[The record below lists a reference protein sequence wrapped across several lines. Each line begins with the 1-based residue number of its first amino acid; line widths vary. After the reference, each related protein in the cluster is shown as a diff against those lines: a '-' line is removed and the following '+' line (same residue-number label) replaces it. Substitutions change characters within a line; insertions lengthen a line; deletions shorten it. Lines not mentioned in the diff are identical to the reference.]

1 MQEDKVVV
9 WGGFTNSWGKK
20 RSERQGRKKRYTQ
33 LNAEIQR
40 VVRRNKKA
48 FLSEQ
53 CKEVEENNRMRKTR
67 DFFNKIGDTKE
78 TFHARMNTIK
88 ERNSKDLIEAEV
100 IRKWWQE
107 YAEEPYKKGLNDPEN
122 HMVIHRE
129 PGNVECEV
137 K

>member
-1 MQEDKVVV
+1 MSEEALQIVEERREVK
-9 WGGFTNSWGKK
+9 GKGEK
-20 RSERQGRKKRYTQ
+20 ERYTQ

-53 CKEVEENNRMRKTR
+53 CKEVEENNRMEKTR
-67 DFFNKIGDTKE
+67 DFFNKTGDTKG

-100 IRKWWQE
+100 IRK
-107 YAEEPYKKGLNDPEN
+107 
-122 HMVIHRE
+122 
-129 PGNVECEV
+129 
-137 K
+137 

>member
-1 MQEDKVVV
+1 MSEEALQIVEERREVK
-9 WGGFTNSWGKK
+9 GKGEK
-20 RSERQGRKKRYTQ
+20 ERYTQ

-53 CKEVEENNRMRKTR
+53 CKEVEENNRMEKTR
-67 DFFNKIGDTKE
+67 DFFNKISDIKGK
-78 TFHARMNTIK
+78 FLARMGTIK
-88 ERNSKDLIEAEV
+88 GRNSKDLTEV
-100 IRKWWQE
+100 DVKKRWQE
-107 YAEEPYKKGLNDPEN
+107 YTEEPFKKGLNDPEN

-129 PGNVECEV
+129 PGNLECEV